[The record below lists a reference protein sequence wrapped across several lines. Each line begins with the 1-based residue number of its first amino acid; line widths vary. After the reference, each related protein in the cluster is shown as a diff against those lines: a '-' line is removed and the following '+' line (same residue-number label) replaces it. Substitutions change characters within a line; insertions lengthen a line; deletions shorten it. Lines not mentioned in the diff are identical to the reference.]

1 MKALIFLLYLLTLRA
16 CIDNIIYGACKG
28 DRNIG
33 LRYYEDLYVRPLAD
47 CVTVNHFTFT
57 TQWDISPEILGHSAN
72 SGML

>member
-1 MKALIFLLYLLTLRA
+1 MKALIFLLYLLTLS
-16 CIDNIIYGACKG
+16 ACKG

-33 LRYYEDLYVRPLAD
+33 LRYYKDLYVRPLAD
-47 CVTVNHFTFT
+47 GVTVNHFTFT